1 MTQIPISM
9 EQPAQSQV
17 PLPHACT
24 ECRRRKQKCDRQWPC
39 NHCQKRKVVDQCRF
53 KDDSTTPDQPEGAWA
68 ASSDV
73 KRKLE
78 QNSSDDER
86 DTDAAEVL
94 EAIGYSRG
102 HVLAKLDEEVHYFH
116 PLPFFLT
123 Y

>member
-1 MTQIPISM
+1 MANPQISM
-9 EQPAQSQV
+9 EQPVQSRV

-39 NHCQKRKVVDQCRF
+39 NHCQRRKVVDQCRF
-53 KDDSTTPDQPEGAWA
+53 KDDKSEQLEGAWA

-78 QNSSDDER
+78 QHSSDDER
-86 DTDAAEVL
+86 DTEAVEVL

-102 HVLAKLDEEVHYFH
+102 HVLAKLDEEVVCLIPAIVSY
-116 PLPFFLT
+116 
-123 Y
+123 

>member
-1 MTQIPISM
+1 MANPQISIDPTV
-9 EQPAQSQV
+9 QSP

-39 NHCQKRKVVDQCRF
+39 NHCQKRKVVDLCRF
-53 KDDSTTPDQPEGAWA
+53 KDDQPESAWA
-68 ASSDV
+68 SAPDT
-73 KRKLE
+73 KRKLD

-102 HVLAKLDEEVHYFH
+102 HVLAKLDEDVRVSISSCYLLFRW
-116 PLPFFLT
+116 
-123 Y
+123 